1 MHRFGQILL
10 VCTGILSVTG
20 CSSLSPST
28 DSITPLVDSSCLLVV
43 GAYDRWAVL
52 DEGANRGEPG
62 EVAARHFQE
71 SLDTVFNNAMSFY
84 SYEELREANK
94 SRAESAVGF
103 SDLEV
108 LAGIVQFRNMIQDNE
123 SLKLEDV
130 HPGKHVTFDNLF
142 EGTVKKRCEL
152 REGSAAAEA
161 QEKTES
167 EISSLKSYTSYD
179 EYIQAFVAAG
189 GICDEVIEVVYCQ
202 SKSGGF
208 QAHLWLWDEP
218 STEVPEKD
226 ETLDIV
232 YGKNWEIWIN
242 PELDLNLAELATAMG
257 GKAVN

>member
-1 MHRFGQILL
+1 VDRFGKILL
-10 VCTGILSVTG
+10 VCTGLLSITG
-20 CSSLSPST
+20 CSSPSPST
-28 DSITPLVDSSCLLVV
+28 DSIEPLADSSCLLVV

-52 DEGANRGEPG
+52 DEEANRSEPG
-62 EVAARHFQE
+62 EVAARNFQQ
-71 SLDTVFNNAMSFY
+71 SLDTVFNNAMSLY
-84 SYEELREANK
+84 SYEELLEANN
-94 SRAESAVGF
+94 SRPESAVGF

-108 LAGIVQFRNMIQDNE
+108 LAGIVQFRNMIQDNA

-130 HPGKHVTFDNLF
+130 HPGKHVTFDSLF
-142 EGTVKKRCEL
+142 RGSVKDRCLL
-152 REGSAAAEA
+152 REGSAAAQA

-167 EISSLKSYTSYD
+167 EISSFKSYSSYD

-189 GICDEVIEVVYCQ
+189 GICDEVIEIVYCQ

-218 STEVPEKD
+218 STEVPEKMED
-226 ETLDIV
+226 MDIV

-242 PELDLNLAELATAMG
+242 PELDLNLVELATAMG